1 MNQTILNS
9 NKMEF
14 ESWWSEEQEEA
25 QYGEQEQTENLRDYC
40 YSLVDNSQISKFG
53 QIRVIKLFN
62 KIADADINQL
72 HKIKE
77 ELLDSQIDPIHER
90 GSFSNKEYNK
100 RYGRS

>member
-1 MNQTILNS
+1 
-9 NKMEF
+9 MEV

-53 QIRVIKLFN
+53 QKKVIKIYN
-62 KIADADINQL
+62 KIEDADINQL
-72 HKIKE
+72 HKIKQ